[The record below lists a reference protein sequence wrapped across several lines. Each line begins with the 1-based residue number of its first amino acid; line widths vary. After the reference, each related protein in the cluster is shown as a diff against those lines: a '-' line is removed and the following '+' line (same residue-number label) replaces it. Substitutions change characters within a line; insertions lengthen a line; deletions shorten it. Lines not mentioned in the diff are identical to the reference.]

1 MRILLE
7 LFVCGLNYIAC
18 FDNIFNW
25 SIVHDLPFK
34 GRLLPVVS
42 RVFTKEYKVILF
54 PLFITCDPIIFR
66 YAVTPQQHI
75 LSK

>member
-42 RVFTKEYKVILF
+42 RVFTEEYKVILF
-54 PLFITCDPIIFR
+54 PSLLHATQSYLGMQSPPNSTF
-66 YAVTPQQHI
+66 
-75 LSK
+75 